1 VGSPEE
7 FAAVIKADILK
18 LGKVIKEAG
27 LRRDWYT
34 LTVLLASV
42 GVFGKGCVMK
52 RALDKVFFAAL
63 SLIPLTAFAQA
74 VLYPTKSVRIVTAGV
89 GGSNDI
95 AARLVAQGLSVTFGQ
110 PVIVD
115 NQKDGAVAS
124 EVVLRAPA
132 DGYTL
137 LLNGST
143 LWLLHFL
150 RNKVAWDVERDF
162 APITQAVRTPNMIA
176 VHPSVP
182 IKSVRELIALAK
194 ARPGEL
200 NYSSSGT
207 GTSNHLS
214 AELFKAM
221 AGVNIV
227 RINYKGTGAAVNDLI
242 SGQVQLSFANAAA
255 GMMHVRAGRLRAIA
269 VTSAQ
274 PTALAPGLPTVTS
287 SGLPGY
293 EAVSILGIFAPAR
306 TPAPILNRLNQEM
319 VRVLTSADV
328 KDKLFTAGS
337 EVVASTPEQLAATV
351 TSEMARMG
359 KVLRDAGIR
368 EE

>member
-1 VGSPEE
+1 MTDVSTALR
-7 FAAVIKADILK
+7 FSADIRRELTVFRA
-18 LGKVIKEAG
+18 LQIKTAIAG
-27 LRRDWYT
+27 
-34 LTVLLASV
+34 VLLAGST
-42 GVFGKGCVMK
+42 C
-52 RALDKVFFAAL
+52 AAH
-63 SLIPLTAFAQA
+63 AQS
-74 VLYPTKSVRIVTAGV
+74 YPTKPLKFVTSEV
-89 GGSNDI
+89 GGGSDFV
-95 AARLVAQGLSVTFGQ
+95 ARLIASGLASGLGQ
-110 PVIVD
+110 PIVVD
-115 NQKDGAVAS
+115 NRAGGVIPG
-124 EVVLRAPA
+124 EVVTRAPA

-137 LLNGST
+137 LVYGGAF
-143 LWLLHFL
+143 WLAPLL
-150 RNKVAWDVERDF
+150 QDKMPYDVVRDF
-162 APITQAVRTPNMIA
+162 TPIILLATSPNILVVNPSMPVR
-176 VHPSVP
+176 SV
-182 IKSVRELIALAK
+182 SELIALAK
-194 ARPGEL
+194 RKPGEL
-200 NYSSSGT
+200 NYSAAGIASSG
-207 GTSNHLS
+207 NLA
-214 AELFKAM
+214 AELFNAM
-221 AGVNIV
+221 AAVNIV